1 MTRRNDRAR
10 WLFFLGLAALYA
22 GIFLLLRTT
31 TLFDTG
37 GHNDRLFSADDLYYV
52 TKFFSVEM
60 DTSPRIIKHPLLI
73 VFGCLFTRAEALLLG
88 AVSLRRHYQL
98 IVLMQMGAALLS
110 IGFLDRILERRYRL
124 EMWRAAGVHSVCACV
139 FHAFLHLCIGELYP
153 LRAYADGLLLVRG

>member
-1 MTRRNDRAR
+1 MTQRNDRAR

-22 GIFLLLRTT
+22 GVFFFLRTT

-52 TKFFSVEM
+52 TKFFSTEM

-73 VFGCLFTRAEALLLG
+73 VFGCLFTRAETLLLG

-98 IVLMQMGAALLS
+98 IVLIQMGAALLS
-110 IGFLDRILERRYRL
+110 TCGAIVLRHGVRCWCAQCMRL
-124 EMWRAAGVHSVCACV
+124 RFPRFST
-139 FHAFLHLCIGELYP
+139 P
-153 LRAYADGLLLVRG
+153 LRRRAIFSPRLC